1 MMRFFVA
8 GLGSMGK
15 RRIRNLQ
22 TLGYH
27 EILGYDIRDDRNK
40 EAENKYHIRTLPNFK
55 SIQYDDFDAMI
66 ISVPPDVH
74 NTYLKEAVLH
84 KKPVF
89 VEASVIL
96 SGLQM
101 INRQAKDNAVLVAPS
116 CTLRF
121 HPAIKIIKE
130 IVQSKQYG
138 KVTNFIYHSGQ
149 YLPDWHPWERVT
161 DYYVSKKETGGGR
174 EIVPFE
180 LTWIVDVF
188 GLPRHITGFFG
199 RTMEVGAKI
208 DDTYAI
214 SLDFHDMFGL
224 LLVDVVSRY
233 ATRHLTINM
242 EKAQLVWKWDEQCV
256 RIYDVDTQKWTQKQY
271 QTGKSAE
278 GYNSNI
284 IEDMYIEEIQ
294 AFINAIKGT
303 GVFSN
308 TLDDDIAVLKQL
320 YKLEKEVVT

>member
-1 MMRFFVA
+1 MRFFIA

-22 TLGYH
+22 ALGYND
-27 EILGYDIRDDRNK
+27 ITGYDIRDDRNK
-40 EAENKYHIRTLPNFK
+40 EAEKTYHIKTVPD
-55 SIQYDDFDAMI
+55 YDSNRYNDFDAMI

-74 NTYLKEAVLH
+74 NTYLKQAVLH

-96 SGLQM
+96 SGLQE
-101 INRQAKDNAVLVAPS
+101 IRTLAKKNNVLVAPS

-130 IVQSKQYG
+130 IVRNRNYG
-138 KVTNFIYHSGQ
+138 KITNFVYHSGQ
-149 YLPDWHPWERVT
+149 YLPDWHPWEKVT
-161 DYYVSKKETGGGR
+161 EYYVSKKETGGGR

-180 LTWIVDVF
+180 LTWITDIF
-188 GLPRHITGFFG
+188 GLPKRITGFYG
-199 RTMEVGAKI
+199 QTMDVGAKI

-214 SLDFHDMFGL
+214 SLDFNGMYGL

-233 ATRHLTINM
+233 ATRRLTINM
-242 EKAQLVWKWDEQCV
+242 EKAQIVWKWDEPCV
-256 RIYDVDTQKWTQKQY
+256 WVYDADRKKWNEKQY
-271 QTGKSAE
+271 LRGKSVE

-308 TLDDDIAVLKQL
+308 SLEDDIAVLKQL
-320 YKLEKEVVT
+320 YKMEKEVVK

>member
-1 MMRFFVA
+1 MRFFIA

-22 TLGYH
+22 ALGYH
-27 EILGYDIRDDRNK
+27 DIMGYDIRDDRKK
-40 EAENKYHIRTLPNFK
+40 EAEEKYNIKTLDSYNHINFN
-55 SIQYDDFDAMI
+55 DFDAMI

-74 NTYLKEAVLH
+74 NEYLNLAIIHE
-84 KKPVF
+84 KPVF

-96 SGLQM
+96 SGLKE
-101 INRQAKDNAVLVAPS
+101 INRLAKKNKVLVAPS
-116 CTLRF
+116 CTLKF
-121 HPAIKIIKE
+121 HPAIKIIKN
-130 IVQSKQYG
+130 IVISKEYG
-138 KVTNFIYHSGQ
+138 KITNFVYHSGQ

-161 DYYVSKKETGGGR
+161 DYYVHKKETGGGR

-180 LTWIVDVF
+180 LTWIVDILGF
-188 GLPRHITGFFG
+188 PKRMIGFFG
-199 RTMEVGAKI
+199 KTMDVGAPI

-214 SLDFHDMFGL
+214 SLDFNGIYGL

-233 ATRHLTINM
+233 ATRHLTVNL
-242 EKAQLVWKWDEQCV
+242 EKGQIVWKWDEQCV
-256 RIYDVDTQKWTQKQY
+256 WLYDSNKKIWNQKQY
-271 QTGKSAE
+271 QQGTSVE

-308 TLDDDIAVLKQL
+308 SLEDDIKVLEQL
-320 YKLEKEVVT
+320 YKMEQEVIT

>member
-1 MMRFFVA
+1 M
-8 GLGSMGK
+8 
-15 RRIRNLQ
+15 
-22 TLGYH
+22 
-27 EILGYDIRDDRNK
+27 
-40 EAENKYHIRTLPNFK
+40 
-55 SIQYDDFDAMI
+55 
-66 ISVPPDVH
+66 
-74 NTYLKEAVLH
+74 YLTQAVMH

-96 SGLQM
+96 SGLQE
-101 INRQAKDNAVLVAPS
+101 ISTLAKKNNVLIAPS
-116 CTLRF
+116 CTLRY

-130 IVQSKQYG
+130 IVRNKDYG
-138 KVTNFIYHSGQ
+138 KITNFVYHSGQ

-161 DYYVSKKETGGGR
+161 EYYVSKKETGGGR

-180 LTWIVDVF
+180 LTWIVDIF
-188 GLPRHITGFFG
+188 GLPKRITGFYG
-199 RTMEVGAKI
+199 RTMDVGAKI

-214 SLDFHDMFGL
+214 SLDFNGMYGL

-233 ATRHLTINM
+233 ATRRLTINI
-242 EKAQLVWKWDEQCV
+242 ENAQIVWKWDDQCV
-256 RIYDVDTQKWTQKQY
+256 WVYDADKKKWNEKQY
-271 QTGKSAE
+271 SRGTSAE

-308 TLDDDIAVLKQL
+308 SLDDDIAVLKQL
-320 YKLEKEVVT
+320 YKMEKEVVT

>member
-1 MMRFFVA
+1 MRFFIA

-22 TLGYH
+22 ALGYSD
-27 EILGYDIRDDRNK
+27 ITGYDIKDERNK
-40 EAENKYHIRTLPNFK
+40 EAEEKYHIKTVNRYDT
-55 SIQYDDFDAMI
+55 IQFNDFDAMI
-66 ISVPPDVH
+66 VSVPPDVH
-74 NTYLKEAVLH
+74 TIYLEQAVIN

-96 SGLQM
+96 SGLKE
-101 INRQAKDNAVLVAPS
+101 IDILAKKNEVLVAPS
-116 CTLRF
+116 CTLKF

-130 IVQSKQYG
+130 IVQSKKYG
-138 KVTNFIYHSGQ
+138 KITNFVYHSGQ

-180 LTWIVDVF
+180 LTWIVDIL
-188 GLPRHITGFFG
+188 GSPRRITGFYG
-199 RTMEVGAKI
+199 KTMDVGANI

-214 SLDFHDMFGL
+214 SLDFNGIYGL

-233 ATRHLTINM
+233 ATRRFTMNL
-242 EKAQLVWKWDEQCV
+242 EKGQIIWKWDEQCV
-256 RIYDVDTQKWTQKQY
+256 RLYDSDKKIWNQTQY
-271 QTGKSAE
+271 PRGKSVE

-294 AFINAIKGT
+294 AFINAMKGT
-303 GVFSN
+303 GIFSN
-308 TLDDDIAVLKQL
+308 SLEDDISVLEQL
-320 YKLEKEVVT
+320 YKMEKEVIK

>member
-1 MMRFFVA
+1 MRFFIA

-22 TLGYH
+22 ALGFD
-27 EILGYDIRDDRNK
+27 EIIGYDIRNDRNK
-40 EAENKYHIRTLPNFK
+40 EAKEKYNIKIVDNFEC
-55 SIQYDDFDAMI
+55 IDFNDIDAMI
-66 ISVPPDVH
+66 VSVPPDVH
-74 NTYLKEAVLH
+74 NEYLNLAIIH

-89 VEASVIL
+89 VEASIIL
-96 SGLQM
+96 SGLKE
-101 INRQAKDNAVLVAPS
+101 INRLAKKNKVLIAPS
-116 CTLRF
+116 CTLKF
-121 HPAIKIIKE
+121 HPAIKIIKK
-130 IVQSKQYG
+130 IVISKEYG
-138 KVTNFIYHSGQ
+138 KITNFVYHSGQ

-161 DYYVSKKETGGGR
+161 DFYVHKKETGGGR

-180 LTWIVDVF
+180 LTWIVDILGF
-188 GLPRHITGFFG
+188 PKRIIGFFG
-199 RTMEVGAKI
+199 KTMDVGAPI

-214 SLDFHDMFGL
+214 SLDFNGIYGL

-233 ATRHLTINM
+233 ATRHLTVNL
-242 EKAQLVWKWDEQCV
+242 EKGQIVWKWDEQCV
-256 RIYDVDTQKWTQKQY
+256 WLYDSNKKIWKQTQY
-271 QTGKSAE
+271 QQGKSVE

-308 TLDDDIAVLKQL
+308 SLDDDIKVLEQL
-320 YKLEKEVVT
+320 YKMEQEVIT

>member
-1 MMRFFVA
+1 MKFFIA

-22 TLGYH
+22 ALGYQD
-27 EILGYDIRDDRNK
+27 ITGYDIRDDRNK
-40 EAENKYHIRTLPNFK
+40 ETEDIYHIKILHDYNDIRFN
-55 SIQYDDFDAMI
+55 DFDAI
-66 ISVPPDVH
+66 IVSVPPDAH
-74 NTYLKEAVLH
+74 NTYLKQAVLY
-84 KKPVF
+84 KRPVF

-96 SGLQM
+96 SGLAK
-101 INRQAKDNAVLVAPS
+101 INTAAKKNNVLIAPS
-116 CTLRF
+116 CTLKF

-130 IVQSKQYG
+130 IVQSKDYG
-138 KVTNFIYHSGQ
+138 KMTNFVYHSGQ
-149 YLPDWHPWERVT
+149 YLPDWHPWEQVT
-161 DYYVSKKETGGGR
+161 EYYVSKKETGGGR

-180 LTWIVDVF
+180 LTWIVDILGF
-188 GLPRHITGFFG
+188 PKRITGFYG
-199 RTMEVGAKI
+199 KTMDIGVEI

-214 SLDFHDMFGL
+214 SLEFQEIYGL

-233 ATRHLTINM
+233 ATRRLTMNF

-256 RIYDVDTQKWTQKQY
+256 RIYDSDKETWSEKHYRK
-271 QTGKSAE
+271 GKSYE

-284 IEDMYIEEIQ
+284 IEEMYTEEIQ

-308 TLDDDIAVLKQL
+308 SLDEDIKVLKQL
-320 YKLEKEVVT
+320 YKMEKEVVP